1 MVDTPTRQVRRI
13 SRSARR
19 VKQVAEAADV
29 RRIRNRLLPR
39 SILGLTALVLAAAI
53 GAAFSGT
60 VLFSYYSYQL
70 DKSNQRVDSFISG
83 FNQRFQTA
91 TQTIQNETSNGKA
104 EIAKALAPLLNVQQ
118 GASQLTNTLAKTAP
132 SVYFVH
138 TLDQNG
144 QPAVGSAFVVA
155 SDNQQ
160 SLLVTSYATVAA
172 STKNPA
178 PAIFVRKNNQDLRAQ
193 LWTWDPANDLAL
205 LIVNQANLPKLNTAP
220 QSPGLH
226 IGDQVYAISGL
237 GSQGGSIAGGSVA
250 DVSANVIQDTA
261 AVGPA
266 GQGGP
271 VVDNNG
277 EVVGIASLNYTP
289 LGFASTG
296 VFFTIPWS
304 NACSH
309 ILRCPGG
316 NVGGVGS
323 QGGNG

>member
-1 MVDTPTRQVRRI
+1 MVDTPTRQTRALGR
-13 SRSARR
+13 SRRR
-19 VKQVAEAADV
+19 VREVAEAADV
-29 RRIRNRLLPR
+29 RRVRNRLLPR
-39 SILGLTALVLAAAI
+39 SVLGLVALVLAAAV

-60 VLFSYYSYQL
+60 VLFAYYSYQL
-70 DKSNQRVDSFISG
+70 NKSNQRVDSFISG

-91 TQTIQNETSNGKA
+91 LQTIDNETSNGKT

-118 GASQLTNTLAKTAP
+118 GATQLTNTLTKAAP

-144 QPAVGSAFVVA
+144 APAVGSAFVVA
-155 SDNQQ
+155 SDNNQ
-160 SLLVTSYATVAA
+160 SLLVTSFATVSA
-172 STKNPA
+172 STKAPA
-178 PAIFVRKNNQDLRAQ
+178 PTIFVRKNNQDIRAQ

-220 QSPGLH
+220 QSPGLRV
-226 IGDQVYAISGL
+226 GDQVYAVSGL
-237 GSQGGSIAGGSVA
+237 GSLGGSIAAGSVA
-250 DVSANVIQDTA
+250 DVSANLIQDTA
-261 AVGPA
+261 AVGSA

-277 EVVGIASLNYTP
+277 EVVGIASLAYNP
-289 LGFASTG
+289 LGFNSSG
-296 VFFTIPWS
+296 VYFTVPWG

-323 QGGNG
+323 QGGSG

>member
-1 MVDTPTRQVRRI
+1 MK
-13 SRSARR
+13 AL
-19 VKQVAEAADV
+19 AGAADV
-29 RRIRNRLLPR
+29 RKVRDRLLPR
-39 SILGLTALVLAAAI
+39 SVLGIAALVLAAAV

-60 VLFSYYSYQL
+60 ILFAYYSYQL
-70 DKSNQRVDSFISG
+70 NKSNQRVDSFING

-91 TQTIQNETSNGKA
+91 TQTIDNETSNGKA

-118 GASQLTNTLAKTAP
+118 GASQLTNTLNKVAP

-144 QPAVGSAFVVA
+144 QPAEGSAFVVA

-160 SLLVTSYATVAA
+160 SLLVTSFATVSA
-172 STKNPA
+172 STRSPG
-178 PAIFVRKNNQDLRAQ
+178 PAIFVRKNGADIRAR

-205 LIVNQANLPKLNTAP
+205 LIVNQANLPKLTNAP
-220 QSPGLH
+220 ESPGLR
-226 IGDQVYAISGL
+226 IGDQVYAVSGL
-237 GSQGGSIAGGSVA
+237 GSQGGSIAGGTVA
-250 DVSANVIQDTA
+250 DVSSNVVQDTA

-271 VVDNNG
+271 VINNNG
-277 EVVGIASLNYTP
+277 DVVGIASLTYAP
-289 LGFASTG
+289 VGFSSSG
-296 VFFTIPWS
+296 MFFTVPWAS
-304 NACSH
+304 ACSH

-323 QGGNG
+323 PGGSG